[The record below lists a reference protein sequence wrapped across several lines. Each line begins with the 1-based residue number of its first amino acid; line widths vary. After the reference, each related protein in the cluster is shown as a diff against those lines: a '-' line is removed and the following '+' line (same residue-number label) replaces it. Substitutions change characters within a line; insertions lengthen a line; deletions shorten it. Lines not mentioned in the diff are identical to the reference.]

1 MKQRKRISIEEYK
14 KIQKETDVCYAWD
27 LGISISDLLVFIP
40 IILYNFGL
48 INWPLWAVFGP
59 SIIFYLLLRVVREVR
74 VVSTEDNKNV

>member
-14 KIQKETDVCYAWD
+14 KIRQKTDVCYAWD

-59 SIIFYLLLRVVREVR
+59 SVIFYLLLRIVREVR
-74 VVSTEDNKNV
+74 VISTEDNKNV

>member
-14 KIQKETDVCYAWD
+14 KIQKEADICYAWD

-74 VVSTEDNKNV
+74 VISTEDNKNV